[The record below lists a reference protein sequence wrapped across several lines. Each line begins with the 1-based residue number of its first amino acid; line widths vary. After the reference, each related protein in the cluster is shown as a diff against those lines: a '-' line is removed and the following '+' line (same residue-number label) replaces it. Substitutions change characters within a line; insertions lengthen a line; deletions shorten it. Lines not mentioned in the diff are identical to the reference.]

1 MGFQRVI
8 HYLVI
13 KWLNNKSKARDG
25 LLCIRIIAYY
35 SRKKLSSLECQLEIV
50 FKNAIY
56 FHPLSHLSLNTWE
69 QYLKMYYC
77 TPPDYL
83 SFISHRW
90 IYRQKHFLFN
100 HKRAVQYFL
109 NMFISQHP
117 LKRTYHFQHHE
128 KEFLGKDRLGGGSRR
143 MQLSA
148 SAERKKKTE
157 RVVRVKGC
165 LLITAFNSFFHNLW
179 GKVIRFPNT

>member
-1 MGFQRVI
+1 MTEQQIEGKRWPPLYKNYCILLTEKIKFLRMSIRDCFQKC
-8 HYLVI
+8 HLLSSTFTFVI
-13 KWLNNKSKARDG
+13 KHLRA
-25 LLCIRIIAYY
+25 
-35 SRKKLSSLECQLEIV
+35 V
-50 FKNAIY
+50 F
-56 FHPLSHLSLNTWE
+56 E
-69 QYLKMYYC
+69 QYYC